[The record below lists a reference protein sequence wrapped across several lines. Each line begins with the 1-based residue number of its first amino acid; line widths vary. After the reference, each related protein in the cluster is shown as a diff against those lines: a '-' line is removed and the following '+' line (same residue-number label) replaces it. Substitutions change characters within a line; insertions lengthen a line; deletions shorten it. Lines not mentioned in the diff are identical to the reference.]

1 MIHVDLYEHYPIPIK
16 KAKVED
22 LMKQVADYVFGDFL
36 L

>member
-1 MIHVDLYEHYPIPIK
+1 MIHLNLYEHYPIPIK

-22 LMKQVADYVFGDFL
+22 LKKLVADYVFGYFL